1 MRGGPIGRRQ
11 LMYLLRFALLAAALV
26 AALVFHAR
34 GRTLGVLHV
43 ARIGLLIALVAFG
56 AAGRG
61 RARRGRPPPP

>member
-11 LMYLLRFALLAAALV
+11 LIYLLRFALLAAALV

-34 GRTLGVLHV
+34 GSTLGALHF
-43 ARIGLLIALVAFG
+43 ARIGLLVALVAFG

-61 RARRGRPPPP
+61 GARRGPPRR